1 MFEISEGVYKG
12 NEPRFIIFNYLLSPN
27 YVICLSA
34 MTTEQLKTQSNN
46 IIHKKKIK
54 NLRKNRD
61 HLIYKITFILL
72 LIKSVT
78 ITMPK
83 EN

>member
-1 MFEISEGVYKG
+1 MPF
-12 NEPRFIIFNYLLSPN
+12 
-27 YVICLSA
+27 CLSA

-46 IIHKKKIK
+46 IIHKKKK
-54 NLRKNRD
+54 LRKNRD
-61 HLIYKITFILL
+61 HLIYKITFILH

-83 EN
+83 ENYAKIIMQFGVANE

>member
-1 MFEISEGVYKG
+1 MFEISEGIYKG
-12 NEPRFIIFNYLLSPN
+12 NEPRFMIFNCLLSPN
-27 YVICLSA
+27 YAIFCLSA

-46 IIHKKKIK
+46 IIHKIKKS
-54 NLRKNRD
+54 LRKNRY
-61 HLIYKITFILL
+61 HLIYNITFILL

-83 EN
+83 